1 MDATVFW
8 NVIGQYNQETFF
20 LQFYILFFL
29 ILGFIISKYTKYNNV
44 IKIELGIINLF
55 IAFGFFANYGTEPI
69 QKYFALPLYV
79 LVGLLFFYEG
89 FKNKYDKLTKITK
102 LQMILIILFCLYPVI
117 SYALGNRY
125 PKMVLYIM
133 PCPVITISIAIYC
146 MYETKNTIL
155 LLLLTIWGLTGI
167 KSVIFNAY
175 EDIILLMAGI
185 YCGYVIFTNRKR
197 NSKTGNV

>member
-1 MDATVFW
+1 M
-8 NVIGQYNQETFF
+8 
-20 LQFYILFFL
+20 LFSCKL
-29 ILGFIISKYTKYNNV
+29 RTRLDTIYTKYNNV

-167 KSVIFNAY
+167 KSVIF
-175 EDIILLMAGI
+175 
-185 YCGYVIFTNRKR
+185 TNRKR